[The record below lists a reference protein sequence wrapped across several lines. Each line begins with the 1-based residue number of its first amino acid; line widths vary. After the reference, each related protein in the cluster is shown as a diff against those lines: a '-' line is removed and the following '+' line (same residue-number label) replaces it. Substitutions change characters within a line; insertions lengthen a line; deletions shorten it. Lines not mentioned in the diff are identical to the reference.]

1 MNTLKII
8 SFFTLLT
15 GIMASPK
22 RLIDD
27 GTKTSS
33 FIVKQGVLDEDFVKT
48 MEDLIT
54 SLDEEQLVK
63 IDAVLSQEL
72 NKFSDEEAIKNL
84 EKIGLD
90 QDHILDL
97 KYLSQ
102 LMHDYLS
109 RVEGIDSKL
118 ELSEEQDL
126 MDNIQMYLL
135 GAPNKLGPLGFF
147 GLQHVLEDE
156 SYKEH
161 HNHSVRDE
169 A

>member
-1 MNTLKII
+1 
-8 SFFTLLT
+8 
-15 GIMASPK
+15 
-22 RLIDD
+22 
-27 GTKTSS
+27 
-33 FIVKQGVLDEDFVKT
+33 

-54 SLDEEQLVK
+54 SLDEEQLIQ
-63 IDAVLSQEL
+63 IDAVLSQDL
-72 NKFSDEEAIKNL
+72 NKFSDDEAIKDL

-109 RVEGIDSKL
+109 QVEGIDSKL
-118 ELSEEQDL
+118 ELGEEQDL

-156 SYKEH
+156 SY
-161 HNHSVRDE
+161 
-169 A
+169 